1 MSKAIRDV
9 YGEALAKYG
18 KDDKR
23 VVVLPP
29 SVSSTL
35 VLPRPICAQ
44 WLPVWLPPARSPL

>member
-23 VVVLPP
+23 VVVLDAEI
-29 SVSSTL
+29 V
-35 VLPRPICAQ
+35 
-44 WLPVWLPPARSPL
+44 